1 MSPDNIAHSQA
12 GRKADGL
19 ANSQAEIPSISKG
32 AGLIEKAERLKKI
45 IKDLGS
51 VAVAFSGGVDSSLLA
66 AVSRETLGDKAVAV
80 TGLSHSFPKR
90 ELNAAKELAAKL
102 KMRHVLV
109 DSEELSLPG
118 FSSNPPNRCY
128 LCKRELFG
136 KIKSVADDLS
146 LSAVIEASNADD
158 EGDFRPGLTA
168 LKELGI
174 VSPLRL
180 CAIDKSEVRALSR
193 QMGLPNWDKPSFA
206 CLASRFPYGETITA
220 GRLDKIDKAETFL
233 LGLGI
238 RQVRVR
244 FHDHGDLARIETDDN
259 GLELL
264 MRPETRALVAE
275 KLRDF
280 GFLYS
285 ALDLGGYQ
293 SGSMNLTLPEAA
305 KAAALEGGL

>member
-1 MSPDNIAHSQA
+1 MSADKIAQSKA
-12 GRKADGL
+12 GG
-19 ANSQAEIPSISKG
+19 QAEIPAIGKEAS
-32 AGLIEKAERLKKI
+32 LIEKAERLKEI
-45 IKDLGS
+45 IKNLGS

-66 AVSRETLGDKAVAV
+66 AVSHETLGDKAVAV
-80 TGLSHSFPKR
+80 TGISHSFPKR
-90 ELNAAKELAAKL
+90 ERNAAKELAARF
-102 KMRHVLV
+102 KMKHVLV
-109 DSEELSLPG
+109 ESEELSLPG

-128 LCKRELFG
+128 LCKLELFG
-136 KIKSVADDLS
+136 KIKSVAESLS
-146 LSAVIEASNADD
+146 LSAVIEATNADD
-158 EGDFRPGLTA
+158 EEDFRPGLTA

-180 CAIDKSEVRALSR
+180 CAINKNEVRALSR

-206 CLASRFPYGETITA
+206 CLASRFPYGETITP

-244 FHDHGDLARIETDDN
+244 FHDHGDLARIETDED

-264 MRPETRALVAE
+264 MRPENRALVTE
-275 KLRDF
+275 KMRDI

-285 ALDLGGYQ
+285 ALDLGGYK
-293 SGSMNLTLPEAA
+293 SGSMNLTLPDAA
-305 KAAALEGGL
+305 KAAALEGEL